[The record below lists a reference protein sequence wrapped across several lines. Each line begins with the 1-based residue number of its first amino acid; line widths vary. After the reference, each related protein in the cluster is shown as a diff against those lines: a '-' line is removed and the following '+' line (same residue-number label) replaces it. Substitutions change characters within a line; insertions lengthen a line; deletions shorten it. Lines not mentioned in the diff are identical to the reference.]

1 MATPVVSYELLKD
14 NEDQIPLYKKY
25 ICAAA
30 FLILVIIIML
40 YTYYKYYK
48 DGYLTES
55 VRSDS
60 DREGW
65 DLRRS
70 IEKYLKRQNSLL
82 SKRVY

>member
-1 MATPVVSYELLKD
+1 MATPVVSSELLKD
-14 NEDQIPLYKKY
+14 NEDQTPLYKKC

-30 FLILVIIIML
+30 FFILVIIIML
-40 YTYYKYYK
+40 YIYYKYYK

-55 VRSDS
+55 VRSNS